1 MDLGNGRKNRT
12 ELQIKKLLRSPKGD
26 RTEAGIPDPSFAVL
40 LTLVHIS
47 SQWYRLGKYDIW
59 SLMQSCVKNQNLG
72 HSSTTFSV

>member
-47 SQWYRLGKYDIW
+47 AQWYRLGKYDI
-59 SLMQSCVKNQNLG
+59 
-72 HSSTTFSV
+72 